1 MIAMRARKG
10 DVFLR
15 AHDATAV
22 ILAPLEV
29 NVTVIDGVGVNE
41 FLRVMLDGTPML
53 GIYLLN
59 ILIQL

>member
-15 AHDATAV
+15 AHDATTV